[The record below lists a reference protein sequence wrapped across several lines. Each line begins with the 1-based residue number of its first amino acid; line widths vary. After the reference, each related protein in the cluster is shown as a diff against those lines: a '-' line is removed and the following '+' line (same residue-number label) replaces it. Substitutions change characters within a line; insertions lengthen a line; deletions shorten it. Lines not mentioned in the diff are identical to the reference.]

1 MSKSTDSASPRERI
15 VASALTEFAA
25 KGYSASS
32 VQDIANAAGMSK
44 QALMYHFPTKALLR
58 DGVYGLLAEG
68 LRAQLP
74 EAATELVSRSK
85 DRYRRLMQ
93 LALRRFCENPEVA
106 RFLVFELLEHPDEL
120 MAWLRAEAAPWLGL
134 IRGVVEQWSDVSP
147 DHDTEAHLTS
157 VAMIMLA
164 QAALVPRDAP
174 ARNARVEA
182 ATLRLLV
189 LGSELSM
196 EDMEPAD

>member
-1 MSKSTDSASPRERI
+1 MTRSHDSASPRERI

-32 VQDIANAAGMSK
+32 VQVVASAAGMSK

-58 DGVYGLLAEG
+58 DGVYVLLAER

-85 DRYRRLMQ
+85 DRYRRVIQ

-106 RFLVFELLEHPDEL
+106 RFLVFELLERPDEL

-134 IRGVVEQWSDVSP
+134 IRGVVGQWSDAAP
-147 DHDTEAHLTS
+147 DYDTEAHLTA
-157 VAMIMLA
+157 VAMIMVA
-164 QAALVPRDAP
+164 QAALVPRDTP
-174 ARNARVEA
+174 EWHARIEA

-196 EDMEPAD
+196 EEVSSSD